1 MKTTDA
7 NESAKPTHNLLT
19 RREALLYIAGG
30 DPNLFSELK
39 TIFVRSMPQYIRT
52 LAEAFER
59 ADSEAIRTA
68 LHKIKG
74 TIQLVGADQT
84 LKLIEGMADT
94 LKVSDAMPSKEAARV
109 LLTQLET
116 IAVEVS
122 NYPQKA

>member
-1 MKTTDA
+1 MKTTDTD
-7 NESAKPTHNLLT
+7 ESAKPAPILLT
-19 RREALLYIAGG
+19 RPEALLHMAGG
-30 DPNLFSELK
+30 DQNLFRELK
-39 TIFVRSMPQYIRT
+39 AIFVRSMPQYIST

-59 ADSEAIRTA
+59 ADSDAIRAA

-84 LKLIEGMADT
+84 LKLVESMADT
-94 LKVSDAMPSKEAARV
+94 LKVAETLPSQEAARV